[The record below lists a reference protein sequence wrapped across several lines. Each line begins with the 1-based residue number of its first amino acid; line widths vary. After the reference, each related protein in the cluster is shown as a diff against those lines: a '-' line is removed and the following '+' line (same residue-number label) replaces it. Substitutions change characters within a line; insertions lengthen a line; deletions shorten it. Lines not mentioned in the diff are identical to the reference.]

1 MSWKGYRVTSP
12 FGWRKHPIHGNKSF
26 HTGIDLVKS
35 HKAPIEAFAG
45 GTVLF
50 AGFGKTGSGF
60 GGYGNV
66 VLIKDK
72 DGRGQVYAH
81 LDSVAVKKGQTVKK
95 GQVIGYQGNTGQST
109 GSHLHFEVRKK
120 AESSPPYGWI
130 ANRENNCLEPTNY
143 IDNYNKVSNN
153 KSSAK
158 KGANLK
164 VDGKWGNDTTRAMQR
179 YFGTPADGIL
189 SGQSK
194 NSVTNSLYGN
204 TVRYGKGG
212 SLVIKAL
219 QRYLNSKG
227 FKLKVDGLL
236 GPSTIRALQSYLG
249 TVVDGKLSRPS
260 LVIKEMQKRLNNETF

>member
-35 HKAPIEAFAG
+35 HKAPIEAFTG

-72 DGRGQVYAH
+72 NGRGQVYAH
-81 LDSVAVKKGQTVKK
+81 LDSVAVKKGQTIKE

-130 ANRENNCLEPTNY
+130 ADRANNCLEPRSY

-153 KSSAK
+153 KNSAK

-236 GPSTIRALQSYLG
+236 GPATIRALQSYLG
-249 TVVDGKLSRPS
+249 TIVDGKLSRPS
-260 LVIKEMQKRLNNETF
+260 LMVKEMQIRLNSGTF